1 MNLCSV
7 LSKFTGKPASL
18 YETRHVDWVPRQN
31 LGYSTAKVT
40 NEDLSRNKRAFNRR
54 IKRARIEETAKS
66 CLHVGKESNKVE
78 NEGQDKSFQTDF
90 NLGILKEDLSMSKAQ
105 IATLEQEVS
114 AYKIDR
120 KYFETNNDRL
130 QFYTGLPNIETL
142 DAVFELIEHF
152 ISETSQS
159 VLSKFMQY
167 LSVEDLGYR
176 FKISSSTV
184 SRIFLNVLDIMFQ
197 RLSFLVK
204 WPSREILWKTT
215 PMCFRKHFKTKVCII
230 IDCF

>member
-1 MNLCSV
+1 M
-7 LSKFTGKPASL
+7 
-18 YETRHVDWVPRQN
+18 
-31 LGYSTAKVT
+31 T
-40 NEDLSRNKRAFNRR
+40 NEDLSRNKRAVNRGV
-54 IKRARIEETAKS
+54 KRARIEEIAKS

-78 NEGQDKSFQTDF
+78 NEGQDKSCQTDF
-90 NLGILKEDLSMSKAQ
+90 NLGILKEELSMAEAQ

-130 QFYTGLPNIETL
+130 QFCTGLPNIETL
-142 DAVFELIEHF
+142 DAVFELIEPF

-159 VLSKFMQY
+159 VLSKVMQFILFLMRIRLN

-184 SRIFLNVLDIMFQ
+184 SRIFLNVLDVMFQ

-204 WPSREILWKTT
+204 WPSHEILWETT
-215 PMCFRKHFKTKVCII
+215 PMYFWKHFKTKV
-230 IDCF
+230 